1 MIEKQA
7 AYRRSVICPDS
18 DLHFDL
24 STTKKLHEINMIQHV
39 ALNHQ
44 STDKSLQPLEI
55 NSYRDLS
62 LVTRRGF
69 EPRTHCLKGSCSAD

>member
-7 AYRRSVICPDS
+7 TYRRSVICPDS

-24 STTKKLHEINMIQHV
+24 STTKKLHEINLIRHV

-44 STDKSLQPLEI
+44 STDKSLQPLKI